1 MKTLLLSALA
11 VVLLL
16 TAPATSA
23 EAATGSMQNPVLLT
37 DVGQGNN
44 AKSIRALLRR
54 SQKVQFEM
62 AELARAADL
71 AGKGTLVIAVGAS
84 TKGLGA
90 AGLDVAQE
98 MARLE
103 ELLAAAEAANI
114 PIVAV
119 HIGGESRRG
128 ELSDV
133 FTTRVVRASQV
144 VIVWE
149 GGNEDGYFTNLAAA
163 HNLDLR
169 LVDNKMAVGTVLE
182 SLFP

>member
-1 MKTLLLSALA
+1 MKTLLLTAFA
-11 VVLLL
+11 AILLM

-23 EAATGSMQNPVLLT
+23 EAATGSVQNPVLLT

-54 SQKVQFEM
+54 SQKVQIEM
-62 AELARAADL
+62 EELARASHL
-71 AGKGTLVIAVGAS
+71 EGKGTLVIAVGAS

-90 AGLDVAQE
+90 AGLDIGQE

-114 PIVAV
+114 PVIGV

-133 FTTRVVRASQV
+133 FTTRVVRASKV
-144 VIVWE
+144 MIVWD
-149 GGNEDGYFTNLAAA
+149 GGNQDGYFTNLAAA
-163 HNLDLR
+163 HSIDLR
-169 LVDNKMAVGTVLE
+169 IVDNKMAVGSVLE